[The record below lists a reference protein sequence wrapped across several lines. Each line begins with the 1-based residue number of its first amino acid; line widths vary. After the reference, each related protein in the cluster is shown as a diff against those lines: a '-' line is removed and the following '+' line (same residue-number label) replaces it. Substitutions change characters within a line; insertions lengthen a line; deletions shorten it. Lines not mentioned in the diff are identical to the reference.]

1 MMAPPVAEQ
10 PAAPV
15 LGERVVACQHPGD
28 QYDLRDRDHQ
38 WLAEIPEIREAPP
51 RLLTKPVHENS
62 NQSGDMTT
70 AASRFLA
77 YGDFQQFVIVDR
89 VGSTLEILPGYGAR
103 LHQLSRL
110 GARQRSWATAND
122 LGQVRELLIKLR
134 SPTGE
139 HKGGSVLKP
148 VGLATGGRR

>member
-1 MMAPPVAEQ
+1 
-10 PAAPV
+10 
-15 LGERVVACQHPGD
+15 
-28 QYDLRDRDHQ
+28 
-38 WLAEIPEIREAPP
+38 
-51 RLLTKPVHENS
+51 
-62 NQSGDMTT
+62 MTT

-110 GARQRSWATAND
+110 GARQRSWAMAND

-148 VGLATGGRR
+148 VGPATGRSADRAANPRSIQLPRRQSFRGE

>member
-15 LGERVVACQHPGD
+15 LRERVVACQHPGD

-51 RLLTKPVHENS
+51 RLLTKPVRENS

-77 YGDFQQFVIVDR
+77 YGNFQQFVIVDR

-103 LHQLSRL
+103 LRQLSRL

-148 VGLATGGRR
+148 VGPATGGRR